1 MGMGQMMANVIARR
15 FRFVWLADRF
25 YLPLPAAAD
34 GELINGWLVKRYP
47 LISFLSVAARS
58 QK

>member
-1 MGMGQMMANVIARR
+1 LLGDLDLSG
-15 FRFVWLADRF
+15 WLTDS
-25 YLPLPAAAD
+25 YLPIPATAD